1 MIFPTALFYLLFFDS
16 NDAQTQQCLGLRS
29 VRLGS
34 RLQLVVKV
42 RFSGLVV
49 LGLGLVGLVLGLAG
63 DINPVTIQIA
73 QRQFIRRPN
82 EYHLLVI
89 QP

>member
-1 MIFPTALFYLLFFDS
+1 MFRIT
-16 NDAQTQQCLGLRS
+16 
-29 VRLGS
+29 VKRLGS

-63 DINPVTIQIA
+63 DINPVTVQIA
-73 QRQFIRRPN
+73 QRQFILRPN